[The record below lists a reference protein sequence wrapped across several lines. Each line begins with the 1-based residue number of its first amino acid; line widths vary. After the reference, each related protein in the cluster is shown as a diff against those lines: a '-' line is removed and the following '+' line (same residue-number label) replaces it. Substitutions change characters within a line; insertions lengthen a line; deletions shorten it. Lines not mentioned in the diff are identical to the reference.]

1 MPEALRLPSSD
12 TLKRRLARGSAQAL
26 AVHAIGLGLAF
37 LAQMVLTR
45 ALGSDGYGVYAFVFA
60 WVTVLAR
67 FSTLG
72 FETSLLRFV
81 SAYRAQHLDGLARGV
96 IRYAERRVV
105 VGGMIVALIG
115 MAVVAL
121 GRAQMPGP
129 LVETFIVGLM
139 VVPVWA
145 LLRIRSSIVRAL
157 GGVVSALA
165 PDRAVREGVLAA
177 LVGGLAFGVAWGVS
191 AAWAMAATLVGTV
204 IGLIAVTWSARL
216 QFAREFPDDRPLESA
231 APEWRRTALPLLVS
245 AGAAALMNRTAVV
258 MTGWLI
264 DTTHAGF
271 LALAANIALMVSFPQ
286 VAVNAMF
293 TPTIAA
299 LYKRGDHDTLQSII
313 TTAAWWITMAAL
325 VTLLPMFVF
334 AEFILS
340 LFGADFTA
348 AATAF
353 RILLLG
359 QLVNAAA
366 GPVLQIMNMTGKER
380 HVAAILATTTLVGIG
395 LNAVLIMRFGLNGA
409 ALAAALTLIGWN
421 CAMAA
426 FIWYRL
432 RLVPSVLGSVSW
444 VTGGAPRV

>member
-45 ALGSDGYGVYAFVFA
+45 ALGSDGYGVYAVVFA

-96 IRYAERRVV
+96 IRYAEWRVV
-105 VGGMIVALIG
+105 VGGMIVAVIG
-115 MAVVAL
+115 MAVVGL
-121 GRAQMPGP
+121 GQAQMPGP
-129 LVETFIVGLM
+129 LVKTFIIGLM
-139 VVPVWA
+139 VVPIWA
-145 LLRIRSSIVRAL
+145 LLRVRSSIVRAL

-177 LVGGLAFGVAWGVS
+177 LVGSAAFGLAWGVS

-204 IGLIAVTWSARL
+204 IGLIVVTWSARL
-216 QFAREFPDDRPLESA
+216 RYAREFPDDRPLESA

-271 LALAANIALMVSFPQ
+271 LALAANTALMVSFPQ

-313 TTAAWWITMAAL
+313 TTAAWWITLAAL

-348 AATAF
+348 ATTAF

-395 LNAVLIMRFGLNGA
+395 LTAVLIMRFGLNGA
-409 ALAAALTLIGWN
+409 ALAAALTLITWN

-426 FIWYRL
+426 FIWRRL
-432 RLVPSVLGSVSW
+432 RLVPSVLGSVTW
-444 VTGGAPRV
+444 VAGGAPRF